1 MKIVNIP
8 LNKIGPDPD
17 NPNQMDDATLDALLA
32 EIEDRGFVQPLL
44 VRKVEISSANPA
56 IQYRIVDGEHR
67 WRVLGQLG
75 ADTIPCVI
83 DSDEVNPKL
92 RMLTMNQLRGTF
104 VPIKMAHLLADLRTR
119 IPEKEIQERLAMSR
133 KELKDYLSAGGYE
146 LDVPEPT
153 AEKDTDDE
161 RPMEREK
168 WVNVTVLAT
177 PAEAAAISDLLE
189 PYSEGDGDQS
199 KQHGRVIAALARQF
213 VS

>member
-1 MKIVNIP
+1 MEIVNI
-8 LNKIGPDPD
+8 KHGSIEPDPD
-17 NPNQMDDATLDALLA
+17 NPNQMDDATLDALLT
-32 EIEDRGFVQPLL
+32 EIEERGFVQPLL
-44 VRKVEISSANPA
+44 VRKVEVSSANPA

-75 ADTIPCVI
+75 ADTIPCVV

-119 IPEKEIQERLAMSR
+119 IPEDEIRDRLAMSR
-133 KELKDYLSAGGYE
+133 KELREYLAAGGYE
-146 LDVPEPT
+146 LDTKPKQ
-153 AEKDTDDE
+153 EKDTE
-161 RPMEREK
+161 PPLEREK
-168 WVNVTVLAT
+168 WVDVTVLAT
-177 PAEAAAISDLLE
+177 PAEAAAIDDLLA

-213 VS
+213 IS